1 MIASVR
7 LCLEGSDRS
16 EVGIVS
22 SNEFHSRI
30 RSLVPLRFHSAVFF
44 RRNWGK
50 WKCLGATNAYP
61 PTHPP
66 TFALLIYFC
75 LSNFLPPSRL
85 TDSVNTMQQL
95 QHSVGADRQALT
107 QRGIL
112 SSPSRNQ
119 LLLRQK
125 CSFHKQLRSAN
136 ASKYSFGN
144 CVGLS
149 APVTILSFHDILLSR
164 YCPILSE
171 VRSPSHPSVHSS
183 VHPPFIFHESV
194 AHSSFLF
201 HLFHPILR
209 HYSAFSQ
216 LPKRPPPPL

>member
-1 MIASVR
+1 MPR
-7 LCLEGSDRS
+7 GNECL
-16 EVGIVS
+16 
-22 SNEFHSRI
+22 
-30 RSLVPLRFHSAVFF
+30 
-44 RRNWGK
+44 
-50 WKCLGATNAYP
+50 

-66 TFALLIYFC
+66 THVCAAYLF
-75 LSNFLPPSRL
+75 LSIELLPPSRL

-95 QHSVGADRQALT
+95 QHSVGADRQALI
-107 QRGIL
+107 QRGIF

-183 VHPPFIFHESV
+183 VHPPFISRESV